1 MPSFADFVTGKYT
14 IVTVSETAFYQ
25 SLADPVRWDG
35 YISSSVVQ
43 EVMYKLYV
51 DIKSR
56 LLDHPLPLL
65 APT

>member
-35 YISSSVVQ
+35 YIPSAD
-43 EVMYKLYV
+43 M
-51 DIKSR
+51 
-56 LLDHPLPLL
+56 LLGKDYEKV
-65 APT
+65 